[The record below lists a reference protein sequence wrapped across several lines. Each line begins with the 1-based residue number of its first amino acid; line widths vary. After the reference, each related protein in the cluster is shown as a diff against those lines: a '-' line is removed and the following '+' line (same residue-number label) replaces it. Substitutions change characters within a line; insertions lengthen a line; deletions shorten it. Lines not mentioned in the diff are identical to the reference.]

1 MEHNTRQ
8 FEAINPINIPEFTKD
23 TTEVK
28 QLKRTLQNEIVEIE
42 DNLVELEKQKKEKQ
56 ILGFEPQTS

>member
-8 FEAINPINIPEFTKD
+8 FEAINPINITEFTKD

-42 DNLVELEKQKKEKQ
+42 YNLVDLEKQKKEKLQ
-56 ILGFEPQTS
+56 LLASAR